1 MNIAELV
8 ALHGR
13 FRANKPAIVDS
24 TETLTFAALDDR
36 ARRIATL
43 LHREGVRPGDV
54 VGASLIDGVDIP
66 AVWLA
71 VARLGAVNLPM
82 DWRWTPAEQER
93 IGRIFRPKLVI
104 AEAGRP
110 IAPGLPAISHDENWR
125 QAVAAAPAWDRM
137 APDDDGVFILVL
149 SSGTTGVPQANVYT
163 HRNYGAMAA
172 AYWADVGVGEND
184 RYLSVLPIAF
194 AAGRGMALA
203 TLLRGGT
210 LHMMPPLFQT
220 KDIVAAIAQ
229 HRIDTISVVPSIAR
243 MLLAEAPADGLLL
256 PQLRLFATVGAVLF
270 PEENRAIRA
279 RLTPN
284 LVDYYGSAGG
294 GMNAIMRPHEHDL
307 KPGSIGRPMLGNAI
321 EIVDG
326 TDRPLPAGETGI
338 LRCRSLAM
346 TRGIYPPDPADR
358 SIRDG
363 WHYPG
368 DYAYID
374 DDGYVFLQGRW
385 NDVIIRGGMNVFAPE
400 IERVLLSIPGVREA
414 AVLGAK
420 SERLG
425 EEVAAFLVTDGTV
438 DEGAIL
444 RFCRAHLAPYKV
456 PSIIRTIAGL
466 PRNNA
471 GKVVKATLIEWL
483 ANPTR

>member
-24 TETLTFAALDDR
+24 AETLTFAALDDR

-104 AEAGRP
+104 AEAGRR

-137 APDDDGVFILVL
+137 APGDDEVFILIL

-210 LHMMPPLFQT
+210 LHLMPPLFQA

-256 PQLRLFATVGAVLF
+256 SQLRLFATVGAVLF

-321 EIVDG
+321 EIVDER
-326 TDRPLPAGETGI
+326 DRPVPAGETGI

-400 IERVLLSIPGVREA
+400 VERVLLSAAGVREA

-420 SERLG
+420 SDRLG
-425 EEVAAFLVTDGTV
+425 EEVAAFLVT
-438 DEGAIL
+438 EGAIDERAIL
-444 RFCRAHLAPYKV
+444 RHCRTHLAPYKV
-456 PSIIRTIAGL
+456 PSIIRTVDEL
-466 PRNNA
+466 PRNSA
-471 GKVVKATLIEWL
+471 GKVVKATLAESL
-483 ANPTR
+483 LNRSR